1 MSMLK
6 LIVTSTVQSTFLVAG
21 QVFLKFALQKV
32 DKMGFTWHCIK
43 QLFWNFPF
51 LLCGLCMGAATVLW
65 FYILRHFSFSAAY
78 PLISIRYVLGAFVSF
93 FIFHVNIPRIG
104 YVGMALIIIGVVFIA
119 QQ

>member
-43 QLFWNFPF
+43 QLFWNLPF
-51 LLCGLCMGAATVLW
+51 LLCGICMGVATVLW
-65 FYILRHFSFSAAY
+65 FYILRHFPFSAAY
-78 PLISIRYVLGAFVSF
+78 PLISISYVLGTFVSL
-93 FIFHVNIPRIG
+93 FIFHENIPPIR
-104 YVGMALIIIGVVFIA
+104 YVGIALIIIGVVFIA

>member
-43 QLFWNFPF
+43 QLFWNLPF
-51 LLCGLCMGAATVLW
+51 LLCGICMGVAHCALVL
-65 FYILRHFSFSAAY
+65 YTQAFS
-78 PLISIRYVLGAFVSF
+78 IQRC
-93 FIFHVNIPRIG
+93 IP
-104 YVGMALIIIGVVFIA
+104 AD
-119 QQ
+119 